1 MLFLLQGGN
10 RVAARKK
17 LHAVIGQLLTKY
29 PEMPQTAIDAEN
41 FVPEELGAL
50 IAGQGLFEKRRLVVF
65 DTVLELGEE
74 AIVEAL
80 AAMQDSPNAFLFLD
94 EAVATPLLKKFE
106 KAGAQV
112 FSFPAAEAKREF
124 NVFALTDA
132 LGSRDRKRLWIE
144 YRKAVEKEGDD
155 DSFLLYVISMLF
167 WQAKNMLL
175 ASSAGSAA
183 EAGMKP
189 FPFQKAKQA
198 LKNYSPEELRSL
210 SSKLISIPHDARR
223 GLHDLAVSLERFV
236 LSI

>member
-41 FVPEELGAL
+41 FVPEDLGAL

-65 DTVLELGEE
+65 DMVLEIGEE
-74 AIVEAL
+74 AIVEEL

-106 KAGAQV
+106 K
-112 FSFPAAEAKREF
+112 
-124 NVFALTDA
+124 
-132 LGSRDRKRLWIE
+132 
-144 YRKAVEKEGDD
+144 EGDD
-155 DSFLLYVISMLF
+155 EGFLLYVISMLF

-175 ASSAGSAA
+175 AASAGSAA

-198 LKNYSPEELRSL
+198 LKNYSPEELRSP